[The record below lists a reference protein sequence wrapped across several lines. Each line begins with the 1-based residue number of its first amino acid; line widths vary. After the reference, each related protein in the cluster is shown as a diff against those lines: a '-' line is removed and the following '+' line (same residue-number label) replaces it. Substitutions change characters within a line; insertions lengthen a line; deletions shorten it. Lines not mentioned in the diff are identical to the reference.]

1 MDYPLFTSIKI
12 EEGWNKTTHIETKR
26 AVCFNISKRCIHV
39 AGINL
44 SEQDLNRVFSDP
56 DFFGTLSDVIN
67 EHHYNI
73 RK

>member
-12 EEGWNKTTHIETKR
+12 EGGWNKTTHIETKR
-26 AVCFNISKRCIHV
+26 AVRFDISKQRILV
-39 AGINL
+39 SGIKL

>member
-1 MDYPLFTSIKI
+1 MDYPLFTSIKL
-12 EEGWNKTTHIETKR
+12 EGEWSKTTHIETKR
-26 AVCFNISKRCIHV
+26 AVCFNISKRHV
-39 AGINL
+39 IVSDINL

>member
-12 EEGWNKTTHIETKR
+12 EGGWNKTTHIETKR
-26 AVCFNISKRCIHV
+26 AVRFDISKQRILV

-44 SEQDLNRVFSDP
+44 SAQDLNRVFNDP